1 MKPCWMHCQC
11 PNQEEHFINFL
22 CAISCSCERRLGRS
36 KLIWHY
42 HAPTVAA
49 PLSEQGQ
56 PKSQCRPLC
65 GWRLLSGAGPH
76 AGAPVMTLA
85 RTSLPATGAPSTSST
100 AGLVFSC
107 SMACLARPRALA
119 AHPRAPPAKRLP
131 GRPWLTLACKQAVLT
146 GLLISTVTRA
156 GTRTGHRPA
165 ARGSLAERLQPR
177 GRAPIRLGARRPQA
191 RAGSGRAPTCTR
203 TPGGWC
209 SAGART
215 ARTGW

>member
-1 MKPCWMHCQC
+1 MQLRKKAGKIQAHLALPRAHCCC
-11 PNQEEHFINFL
+11 PLRARAAQ
-22 CAISCSCERRLGRS
+22 ISVPPTLRMASAFGGR
-36 KLIWHY
+36 
-42 HAPTVAA
+42 A
-49 PLSEQGQ
+49 
-56 PKSQCRPLC
+56 
-65 GWRLLSGAGPH
+65 H